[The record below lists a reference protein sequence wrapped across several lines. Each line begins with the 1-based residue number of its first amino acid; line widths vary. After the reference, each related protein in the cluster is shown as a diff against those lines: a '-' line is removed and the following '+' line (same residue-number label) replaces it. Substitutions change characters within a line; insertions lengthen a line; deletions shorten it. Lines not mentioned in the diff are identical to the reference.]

1 MKNQLLYL
9 WIQETEYDCFE
20 NASFNFSPE
29 YEFSF
34 FKNTNCLTVKSTD
47 KLNIYLNNEIVQA
60 GNVCN
65 VTAIVGNNG
74 AGKTT
79 VLKKIIEMWKLKFG
93 LRQSWNHNYGT
104 IYVYIQNGALI
115 ILNNTAFG
123 NIQLS
128 DSIYKTFDRV
138 KQINLNQDKLAFNS
152 LRIDSTVIY
161 ISLERKDTIS
171 FGGLMS
177 ANFIPLTPKQIE
189 NVRNVFARR
198 RSPDFLKTPLKYR
211 LFDFENF
218 LFGYLYSHFED
229 ILLSNNKLHFAL
241 ALEDKK
247 HNIYLNDKI
256 ENRFFDILSVR
267 NDDSLR
273 KALLKVLIKEL
284 IPLVNREKV
293 DLFIDSIKY
302 IFEENIN
309 LDKYNVERIKS
320 LFFEFVSNN
329 INLSKYLDIAF
340 YEINEA
346 CIILQNYHFK
356 DLFYGVDFIN
366 IYDLAK
372 LYDLVLNK
380 ERQYSFL
387 YKYIWISIDG
397 SDGEIAYL
405 RHLAYLL
412 FASSP
417 NINPYHKEKNIY
429 KDIVILLDEAD
440 IHLHPEWQR
449 ELLFNIITSINKI
462 FFDKNIQIIL
472 TTHSPIVLS
481 DIPPQNIIY
490 INNKHREHEVF
501 KDYQKSTFGANI
513 YDLYNDSFFFDDG
526 VIMGDYAKN
535 YIDNLYSKVNELG
548 YSRFKEYIDLI
559 GDENI
564 KIAFKSLNENDAKNN
579 SKSQRS
585 DQISDIKETIK
596 YLQNVLIELEGQDD
610 ND

>member
-34 FKNTNCLTVKSTD
+34 SKNTNCLTVKSTD

-93 LRQSWNHNYGT
+93 LKQSGNHDYGT

-123 NIQLS
+123 SIQLS

-138 KQINLNQDKLAFNS
+138 KQINLNQNKLAFNS

-177 ANFIPLTPKQIE
+177 SNFIPLTPKQIE

-211 LFDFENF
+211 FFDFENF

-229 ILLSNNKLHFAL
+229 ILLSNNKLNFAL

-247 HNIYLNDKI
+247 HNIYLKDKT
-256 ENRFFDILSVR
+256 ENRFFDILRVR

-284 IPLVNREKV
+284 IPLVNREKI

-302 IFEENIN
+302 IFE
-309 LDKYNVERIKS
+309 
-320 LFFEFVSNN
+320 
-329 INLSKYLDIAF
+329 
-340 YEINEA
+340 
-346 CIILQNYHFK
+346 
-356 DLFYGVDFIN
+356 
-366 IYDLAK
+366 
-372 LYDLVLNK
+372 
-380 ERQYSFL
+380 
-387 YKYIWISIDG
+387 
-397 SDGEIAYL
+397 
-405 RHLAYLL
+405 
-412 FASSP
+412 
-417 NINPYHKEKNIY
+417 
-429 KDIVILLDEAD
+429 
-440 IHLHPEWQR
+440 
-449 ELLFNIITSINKI
+449 
-462 FFDKNIQIIL
+462 
-472 TTHSPIVLS
+472 
-481 DIPPQNIIY
+481 
-490 INNKHREHEVF
+490 
-501 KDYQKSTFGANI
+501 
-513 YDLYNDSFFFDDG
+513 
-526 VIMGDYAKN
+526 
-535 YIDNLYSKVNELG
+535 
-548 YSRFKEYIDLI
+548 
-559 GDENI
+559 
-564 KIAFKSLNENDAKNN
+564 
-579 SKSQRS
+579 
-585 DQISDIKETIK
+585 
-596 YLQNVLIELEGQDD
+596 
-610 ND
+610 